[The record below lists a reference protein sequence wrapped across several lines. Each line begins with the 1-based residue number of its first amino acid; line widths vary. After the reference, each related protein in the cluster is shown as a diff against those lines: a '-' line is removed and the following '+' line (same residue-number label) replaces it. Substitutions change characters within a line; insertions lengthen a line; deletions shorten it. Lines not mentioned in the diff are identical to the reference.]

1 MKQYWLHAMHIIY
14 RIPLYQLYTRYQRIN
29 DEVDQQLQEG
39 ILFLIFVFL
48 NRIQTMTELCV
59 NVCVWQYVC
68 DVLA

>member
-1 MKQYWLHAMHIIY
+1 MKQYWLHAMYTIY

-29 DEVDQQLQEG
+29 GEVDQQLQEG
-39 ILFLIFVFL
+39 IFFLIFVFL

-59 NVCVWQYVC
+59 HVCVWQYVC